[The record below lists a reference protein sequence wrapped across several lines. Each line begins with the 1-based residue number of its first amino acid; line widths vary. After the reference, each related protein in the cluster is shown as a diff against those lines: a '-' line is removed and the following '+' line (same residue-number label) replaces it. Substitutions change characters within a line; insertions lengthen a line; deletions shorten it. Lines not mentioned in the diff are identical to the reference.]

1 MKILDS
7 ILEQIRLRPEAPAID
22 EAGCVLSYAELGN
35 QVEAL
40 AEELRSRPI
49 CGHRIA
55 LDLPRSAAFVI
66 GVLAAWRCGSS
77 FVPIHDLPEERRRF
91 ILEEAGVAAIIG
103 RPQETGSP
111 ELDLTTP
118 KTLPTPKTPPQEAWL
133 IYTSGS
139 SGQAKGVSVGHGGI
153 PAVIRQQIAAFEL
166 GPGSR
171 CLWMLSPLFDASL
184 SDILSAL
191 ASGATLV
198 IAPPCEL
205 SPERLL
211 RTLAERDISYL
222 DIPPSLLRLLAPEDA
237 PDCLLTLG
245 FGGEICPQETVQ
257 KWCRRVR
264 LFNLYGPTEASI
276 CCSLIRCGPDWCE
289 GDIGRPLEGAEFRL
303 DENSG
308 ELLIGGPCL
317 ALGYWQRPELNAA
330 KFFEL
335 DGRHFYRSGDRAE
348 RLADGK
354 WRFLGRLD
362 RQIKLRGKL
371 VECGE
376 VESTLLR
383 LPGVTEAAVFLHGP
397 HLIGAFSGPAD
408 STDLRRGLSTLLPEW
423 MIPAKFLRLP
433 QMPRTSSGKVDYPS
447 LTAAIQTPSHKLA
460 ATHFLAL
467 AEDYFGYAIDPEL
480 PLRQQG
486 LDSLGAFEL
495 AAKLQASGMAWTPEE
510 LMRELPVSELKSS
523 DHRMSVERLRQD
535 TGLNTQASQLAPQ
548 RGGRQIAQGVA
559 TRHESQT
566 LGRRFKKI
574 EPQRGVQKPVHALGA
589 TFWTP
594 LRGCNPHISSPR
606 VCPRSSDYTLGYLP
620 AAPPGQKKPQSAD
633 KALAVLG
640 FRSLFLTGASGFL
653 GLELL
658 CHLQRRWPH
667 TRFLLLQRGGIERL
681 RQLAEKRGLHPD
693 FERLEIISGDLS
705 QEGLGLDETSRQKIL
720 AAEIFVHAAAELNS
734 SRSCDQL
741 TKVNVD
747 ATRALAELY
756 LAGSG
761 KRFHFVSTLAVF
773 VCSDAPPGSIAEDTE
788 PSGNIIGAY
797 AQTKLAAEFVLRR
810 LIGFD
815 RGLRI
820 IRPALIGGASDR
832 DDLPQQDFFT
842 WMLQA
847 LARHPLAPE
856 AVPADLELAVSPLEA
871 YAAAMQEIIYD
882 DLPGPCF
889 HLAPRRHL
897 SLRQLCAASCDFAG
911 RPGLD
916 LESWRQRQVNSP
928 LLPALNG
935 LFSQRCDQGRAHD
948 LFLASGF
955 NFQQAALPEPTHTD
969 ILRYLRQVQKPL
981 PHDKVGL
988 VLGKFLPPHLG
999 HLFLV
1004 EFARRRVER
1013 LYIVVGSLKAEPI
1026 PGERR
1031 FDWMRQLCPDCI
1043 VLHLTDEN
1051 PQQPEEHPDFWGIWE
1066 RSLKRLLPE
1075 PVDFVFASESY
1086 GTPLAAV
1093 LGAEFS
1099 PCDIPR
1105 STVPVSGTAVRQN
1118 PAGNWAFLPPPAQA
1132 YYRRRICLFGPESCG
1147 KSTLAAQLADH
1158 FGGSFVPEFARIYLE
1173 ELGRDP
1179 IESDMPLIARGQIA
1193 LQKKLEATAGPWL
1206 FCDTD
1211 ALCTCIW
1218 QEFLF
1223 GHRDPLLEELA
1234 AALSCELTLLCD
1246 VDLPWVAD
1254 PVRYLPEDR
1263 AAFLATC
1270 QARLD
1275 AAGRPWRLVSGQG
1288 EERLRN
1294 AIAAIEEYFSTQGA
1308 RP

>member
-1 MKILDS
+1 MKILDT

-22 EAGCVLSYAELGN
+22 EAGAVLSYAELGN
-35 QVEAL
+35 AVEEL
-40 AEELRSRPI
+40 AEELRSRQIYGP
-49 CGHRIA
+49 RIA

-77 FVPIHDLPEERRRF
+77 FVPIHGLPEELQRF

-111 ELDLTTP
+111 ELDLTTL
-118 KTLPTPKTPPQEAWL
+118 KTLTPPKTPPQEAWL

-139 SGQAKGVSVGHGGI
+139 SGQAKGVSVGQGGI
-153 PAVIRQQIAAFEL
+153 PAVIRQQIATFEL

-184 SDILSAL
+184 SDILTAL

-198 IAPPCEL
+198 IAPPCQL

-211 RTLAERDISYL
+211 RTLAERNITYL

-237 PDCLLTLG
+237 PECLLTLG
-245 FGGEICPQETVQ
+245 FGGEICSQETVR

-289 GDIGRPLEGAEFRL
+289 GDIGRPLECAEFRL
-303 DENSG
+303 DDNG
-308 ELLIGGPCL
+308 ELLIGGDCL

-335 DGRHFYRSGDRAE
+335 DGRRFYRSGDRAE

-376 VESTLLR
+376 VEAALLR
-383 LPGVTEAAVFLHGP
+383 LPGVAEAAVFLHGP
-397 HLIGAFSGPAD
+397 HLISSFSGPAD
-408 STDLRRGLSTLLPEW
+408 STELRRGLSTLLPEW
-423 MIPAKFLRLP
+423 LIPAKFLRLP
-433 QMPRTSSGKVDYPS
+433 QMPRTNSGKIDYPS
-447 LTAAIQTPSHKLA
+447 LTAAFQTPSHKLA
-460 ATHFLAL
+460 ATPFLAL
-467 AEDYFGYAIDPEL
+467 AEDYFGYAIDPEIS
-480 PLRQQG
+480 LREQG

-495 AAKLQASGMAWTPEE
+495 AAKLQASSMAWTPEE
-510 LMRELPVSELKSS
+510 LMQNLPLSQLKPLTQAK
-523 DHRMSVERLRQD
+523 SVECLR
-535 TGLNTQASQLAPQ
+535 SQFLPESVLPSTPC
-548 RGGRQIAQGVA
+548 GSHMVAQG
-559 TRHESQT
+559 
-566 LGRRFKKI
+566 RFD
-574 EPQRGVQKPVHALGA
+574 PGSDD
-589 TFWTP
+589 
-594 LRGCNPHISSPR
+594 N
-606 VCPRSSDYTLGYLP
+606 RSSRPLAGRTELDRTLCDPQGVGEIGVTPPQGHRRCGSTLGYHVRP
-620 AAPPGQKKPQSAD
+620 AGGRA
-633 KALAVLG
+633 ALGLQEDAEAT
-640 FRSLFLTGASGFL
+640 SPKILFLTGASGFL

-681 RQLAEKRGLHPD
+681 RQLAGKRGLRPD
-693 FERLEIISGDLS
+693 FERLEVIPGDLS
-705 QEGLGLDETSRQKIL
+705 QESLGLDDDTRQKIL
-720 AAEIFVHAAAELNS
+720 AAEVFFHAAAELNS
-734 SRSCDQL
+734 SHSFDQL
-741 TKVNVD
+741 AKVNVD
-747 ATRALAELY
+747 ASRALAELY

-773 VCSDAPPGSIAEDTE
+773 VCSDAPPGDIAEDTE

-810 LIGFD
+810 LIGFE

-820 IRPALIGGASDR
+820 IRPALIGGASER
-832 DDLPQQDFFT
+832 DDLPPQDFFT

-871 YAAAMQEIIYD
+871 YAAAMQEIICD

-916 LESWRQRQVNSP
+916 LESWRQTQVGST

-955 NFQQAALPEPTHTD
+955 HFQQAVLPEPD
-969 ILRYLRQVQKPL
+969 RNQILRYLRQAQKPR
-981 PHDKVGL
+981 PGDKVGM
-988 VLGKFLPPHLG
+988 VLGKFLPPHRG

-1004 EFARRRVER
+1004 EFARRRVDR
-1013 LYIVVGSLKAEPI
+1013 LYVVVGTLQAEPI

-1086 GTPLAAV
+1086 GRPLAAV
-1093 LGAEFS
+1093 LGAEFF

-1105 STVPVSGTAVRQN
+1105 STVPVSGTAVRQD
-1118 PAGNWAFLPPPAQA
+1118 PAGQWPFLPPPVQA
-1132 YYRRRICLFGPESCG
+1132 HYRRRICLFGPESCG
-1147 KSTLAAQLADH
+1147 KSTLAAQLATH
-1158 FGGSFVPEFARIYLE
+1158 FGGSFVPEFARSYLE
-1173 ELGRDP
+1173 ALGREP
-1179 IESDMPLIARGQIA
+1179 IEADMPLIARGQIA
-1193 LQKKLEATAGPWL
+1193 LQQSHESQAGPWL

-1218 QEFLF
+1218 QERLF
-1223 GHRDPLLEELA
+1223 GRRNTLLEELA
-1234 AALSCELTLLCD
+1234 AAPSCELTLLCD

-1275 AAGRPWRLVSGQG
+1275 ASGRPWRLVSGQG
-1288 EERLRN
+1288 ETRLKN
-1294 AIAAIEEYFSTQGA
+1294 AIAAIEAHFGRSAVIDSSRRQSTGTLKL
-1308 RP
+1308 

>member
-1 MKILDS
+1 M
-7 ILEQIRLRPEAPAID
+7 
-22 EAGCVLSYAELGN
+22 
-35 QVEAL
+35 
-40 AEELRSRPI
+40 
-49 CGHRIA
+49 
-55 LDLPRSAAFVI
+55 
-66 GVLAAWRCGSS
+66 
-77 FVPIHDLPEERRRF
+77 
-91 ILEEAGVAAIIG
+91 
-103 RPQETGSP
+103 
-111 ELDLTTP
+111 
-118 KTLPTPKTPPQEAWL
+118 
-133 IYTSGS
+133 
-139 SGQAKGVSVGHGGI
+139 
-153 PAVIRQQIAAFEL
+153 
-166 GPGSR
+166 
-171 CLWMLSPLFDASL
+171 
-184 SDILSAL
+184 
-191 ASGATLV
+191 
-198 IAPPCEL
+198 
-205 SPERLL
+205 
-211 RTLAERDISYL
+211 
-222 DIPPSLLRLLAPEDA
+222 
-237 PDCLLTLG
+237 
-245 FGGEICPQETVQ
+245 
-257 KWCRRVR
+257 
-264 LFNLYGPTEASI
+264 
-276 CCSLIRCGPDWCE
+276 
-289 GDIGRPLEGAEFRL
+289 
-303 DENSG
+303 
-308 ELLIGGPCL
+308 
-317 ALGYWQRPELNAA
+317 
-330 KFFEL
+330 
-335 DGRHFYRSGDRAE
+335 
-348 RLADGK
+348 
-354 WRFLGRLD
+354 
-362 RQIKLRGKL
+362 
-371 VECGE
+371 
-376 VESTLLR
+376 
-383 LPGVTEAAVFLHGP
+383 
-397 HLIGAFSGPAD
+397 
-408 STDLRRGLSTLLPEW
+408 
-423 MIPAKFLRLP
+423 
-433 QMPRTSSGKVDYPS
+433 
-447 LTAAIQTPSHKLA
+447 
-460 ATHFLAL
+460 
-467 AEDYFGYAIDPEL
+467 
-480 PLRQQG
+480 
-486 LDSLGAFEL
+486 
-495 AAKLQASGMAWTPEE
+495 
-510 LMRELPVSELKSS
+510 
-523 DHRMSVERLRQD
+523 
-535 TGLNTQASQLAPQ
+535 
-548 RGGRQIAQGVA
+548 
-559 TRHESQT
+559 
-566 LGRRFKKI
+566 
-574 EPQRGVQKPVHALGA
+574 
-589 TFWTP
+589 
-594 LRGCNPHISSPR
+594 
-606 VCPRSSDYTLGYLP
+606 
-620 AAPPGQKKPQSAD
+620 
-633 KALAVLG
+633 
-640 FRSLFLTGASGFL
+640 LFLTGASGFL

-658 CHLQRRWPH
+658 CHLQQRWPH

-681 RQLAEKRGLHPD
+681 RQLAGKRGLRPD

-720 AAEIFVHAAAELNS
+720 AAEIFVHATAELNS
-734 SRSCDQL
+734 SRSFDQL

-747 ATRALAELY
+747 ASRALAELY

-847 LARHPLAPE
+847 LARHPLATE

-889 HLAPRRHL
+889 HLAPRHHL

-916 LESWRQRQVNSP
+916 LESWRQRQVDSP

-955 NFQQAALPEPTHTD
+955 HFQQAALPEPIHTD
-969 ILRYLRQVQKPL
+969 ILRYLRQAQKPL
-981 PHDKVGL
+981 PHDKVGM
-988 VLGKFLPPHLG
+988 VLGKFLPPHRG

-1004 EFARRRVER
+1004 EFARRRVDR
-1013 LYIVVGSLKAEPI
+1013 LYVVVGTLQAEPI

-1093 LGAEFS
+1093 LGAEFF

-1105 STVPVSGTAVRQN
+1105 STVPISGTAVRQN
-1118 PAGNWAFLPPPAQA
+1118 PAGNWAFLPSPAQA

-1158 FGGSFVPEFARIYLE
+1158 FGGSLVPEFARIYLE

-1179 IESDMPLIARGQIA
+1179 VESDMPLIARGQIA

-1211 ALCTCIW
+1211 ALATCIW

-1223 GHRDPLLEELA
+1223 GRRDPLLEELA
-1234 AALSCELTLLCD
+1234 AAPSCELTLLCD
-1246 VDLPWVAD
+1246 IDLPWVAD

-1308 RP
+1308 LP